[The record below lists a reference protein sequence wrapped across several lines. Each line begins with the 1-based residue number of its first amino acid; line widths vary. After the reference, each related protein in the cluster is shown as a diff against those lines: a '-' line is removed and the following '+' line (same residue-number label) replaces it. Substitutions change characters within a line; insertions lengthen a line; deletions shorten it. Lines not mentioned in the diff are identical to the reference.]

1 MPEPGK
7 DPRVPPDSSGREPVS
22 PSGRDTPGWIRRW
35 LRGALAILVIFG
47 IGAGVLPQPLAAACA
62 ALASAA
68 LASLALLP
76 LVWVFHAAFFRV
88 QIRLSELALTI
99 FVGGGLSGWVF
110 RWGYQSEGFLASAR
124 LFVAVLLALFIFVLV
139 LACALRA
146 LTIARE
152 QKVED
157 TWTRLKLLFAH
168 WLSLLAVFGL
178 ILLSHV

>member
-1 MPEPGK
+1 LICGIGAA
-7 DPRVPPDSSGREPVS
+7 VLPPPLALGC
-22 PSGRDTPGWIRRW
+22 
-35 LRGALAILVIFG
+35 GALAL
-47 IGAGVLPQPLAAACA
+47 AG
-62 ALASAA
+62 

-76 LVWVFHAAFFRV
+76 LVWVLHAAFFRV

-124 LFVAVLLALFIFVLV
+124 LLVAVLLALFVFLLV

-152 QKVED
+152 RKVED
-157 TWTRLKLLFAH
+157 TWSRLKLLFAH
-168 WLSLLAVFGL
+168 WLSLVALCGL
-178 ILLSHV
+178 ILLSQW